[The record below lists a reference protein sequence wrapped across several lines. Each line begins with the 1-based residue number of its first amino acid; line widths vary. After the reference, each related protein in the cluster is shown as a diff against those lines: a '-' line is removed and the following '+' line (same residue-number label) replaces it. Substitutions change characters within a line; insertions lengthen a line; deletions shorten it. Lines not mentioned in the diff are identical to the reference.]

1 MRNFPGKKN
10 LVRKTSFRYTNHQI
24 IKYQSLTSLKLI
36 QRRGEKN
43 IEKIELPKA
52 KSIEYKNC
60 LCVEKKTMKN
70 EKRKTKQEFSSRSIV
85 CVCVVLGKMP
95 STLSICDI
103 NQIVF
108 LSFFRFLFLVAVVR
122 ISFSSLFN
130 ELQLKYRHGEYRW
143 WWWWWDEYR
152 DFSFTHSLFLFLDNK
167 WSLMFWSIRFL
178 FIRFVSFFFRLMIIM
193 NYRFSSVFFCIE
205 GLIFSDRFFCCC
217 FDSRL
222 NSNGEWF
229 FSVFFVF
236 WCKSY
241 IIVTW
246 W

>member
-85 CVCVVLGKMP
+85 CVLFWEKCHRHCRFV
-95 STLSICDI
+95 TSIR
-103 NQIVF
+103 
-108 LSFFRFLFLVAVVR
+108 LSFFHF
-122 ISFSSLFN
+122 
-130 ELQLKYRHGEYRW
+130 
-143 WWWWWDEYR
+143 
-152 DFSFTHSLFLFLDNK
+152 
-167 WSLMFWSIRFL
+167 
-178 FIRFVSFFFRLMIIM
+178 SFFFSWL
-193 NYRFSSVFFCIE
+193 
-205 GLIFSDRFFCCC
+205 L
-217 FDSRL
+217 
-222 NSNGEWF
+222 
-229 FSVFFVF
+229 FVF
-236 WCKSY
+236 HFHHCSMNCN
-241 IIVTW
+241 
-246 W
+246 